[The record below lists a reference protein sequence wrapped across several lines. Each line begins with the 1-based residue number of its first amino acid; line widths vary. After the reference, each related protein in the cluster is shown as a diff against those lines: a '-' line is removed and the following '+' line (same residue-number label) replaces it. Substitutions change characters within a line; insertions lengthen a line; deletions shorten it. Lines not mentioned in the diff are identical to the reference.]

1 VIAGLFPKIGRYVSE
16 ISNLLEG
23 LLLLIP
29 FVLVFVLYTF
39 ISQLHNFINYLWFLF
54 TPERNVC
61 GLFVESY
68 FINDEPRL
76 ALLVVCL
83 RWALLMGHASWPKND
98 SRPAPPPWRRWL
110 DQPIALEKAEGLA
123 WRVQ

>member
-1 VIAGLFPKIGRYVSE
+1 MTKQALLVLDRSRAAESGGRS
-16 ISNLLEG
+16 
-23 LLLLIP
+23 P
-29 FVLVFVLYTF
+29 A
-39 ISQLHNFINYLWFLF
+39 LHAFKLQRAAASHF